1 MKILCSLAFG
11 TSSTK
16 VSIYYSYY
24 KISNIKLAF
33 AKKIKKMMASARSN
47 RVDDD
52 SPLFNLNCS
61 MVNKTDLD
69 KLKVFARQ
77 NLGEDNTSD
86 HFIKREK
93 SIAFV
98 YVENNQVFR
107 LDQDHFIQHESYNDF
122 SGGYKRTYKLVPK
135 DIVINL
141 LSDIIIQFK
150 NRFNIPDKTIFLVNF
165 QSSTIDP
172 RPTIETSFAS
182 MGNMNQSITGQL
194 FF

>member
-107 LDQDHFIQHESYNDF
+107 LDQDHFIQHES
-122 SGGYKRTYKLVPK
+122 KR
-135 DIVINL
+135 
-141 LSDIIIQFK
+141 
-150 NRFNIPDKTIFLVNF
+150 
-165 QSSTIDP
+165 
-172 RPTIETSFAS
+172 
-182 MGNMNQSITGQL
+182 
-194 FF
+194 

>member
-1 MKILCSLAFG
+1 M
-11 TSSTK
+11 
-16 VSIYYSYY
+16 
-24 KISNIKLAF
+24 KLAF

-86 HFIKREK
+86 YFIKREK

-107 LDQDHFIQHESYNDF
+107 LDQDHFIQHES
-122 SGGYKRTYKLVPK
+122 KR
-135 DIVINL
+135 
-141 LSDIIIQFK
+141 
-150 NRFNIPDKTIFLVNF
+150 
-165 QSSTIDP
+165 
-172 RPTIETSFAS
+172 
-182 MGNMNQSITGQL
+182 
-194 FF
+194 